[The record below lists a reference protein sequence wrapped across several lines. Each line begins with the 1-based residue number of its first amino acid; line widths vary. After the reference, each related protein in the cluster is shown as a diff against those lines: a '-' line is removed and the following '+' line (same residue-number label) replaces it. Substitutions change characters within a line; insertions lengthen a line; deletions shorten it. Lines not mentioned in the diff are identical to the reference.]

1 MDRYTIQNEKY
12 SLEDIKRDYYL
23 YNLCVADTPQLEN
36 IAITI
41 QSLYFYKDI
50 LVSNTYPKTIEASLC
65 RTIVIMSYSI
75 LEAIVVSLG
84 YKLQYTCLNCSS
96 ATSCDYYSYSMFA
109 EDQKSNELNA
119 FKNADKYLTEIGI
132 ISFTSSA
139 RRFYDEFRN
148 IRNNVHLTRNTKVIH
163 NEKQYTRE
171 HCNLIIT
178 FFQEFIDMLNH
189 NYLDFIKKHHC

>member
-1 MDRYTIQNEKY
+1 MNRYVIQNEDY

-23 YNLCVADTPQLEN
+23 YNLCVEDTPQLEN

-84 YKLQYTCLNCSS
+84 YKLQYTCHNCNRNGR
-96 ATSCDYYSYSMFA
+96 CDCYSYSMFA

-148 IRNNVHLTRNTKVIH
+148 SRNNIHLSRNSRVITH
-163 NEKQYTRE
+163 EKKYTRE
-171 HCNLIIT
+171 HCNVVIT

-189 NYLDFIKKHHC
+189 NYLDFIRTHHC